1 LLGFT
6 LPTRRQYMIMVTML
20 TMPTKTRRSGTKVAY
35 SGVTESGRVRSINQ
49 DSFYV
54 GEVEN
59 GYLAVVADGMGGHKT
74 GEVASKKAVEIIKE
88 ELTHTNNHPP
98 AALAKAVQAAN
109 LDIFDFSSL
118 HPEHQ
123 GMGTTLTTVFIDDQ
137 VGLVGHVGDSRAYL
151 IRDNHIRQLTSD
163 HSWVA
168 EQVRQGVITQDEARR
183 HRLRNVITNALGSNQ
198 EVKLDVLYFDVKEG
212 DRLLLCSD
220 GISMLIP
227 EDQMKSIVSHADP
240 EQASQQLISEAN
252 RRGSPDNITAVILE
266 VQKVEESNKKYALPT
281 SYLEPKSVTIGS
293 TMSGIRKIEE
303 AFPRQDWASK
313 LKRHPLYPYRL
324 WILASLYLVLL
335 LVVFALWR

>member
-1 LLGFT
+1 
-6 LPTRRQYMIMVTML
+6 MVRML
-20 TMPTKTRRSGTKVAY
+20 VMPTKARRSGTKVMF
-35 SGVTESGRVRSINQ
+35 SGHSESGRVRSINQ

-54 GEVEN
+54 GEVDS

-74 GEVASKKAVEIIKE
+74 GEVASRKAVDIIKE
-88 ELTHTNNHPP
+88 ELEQTSNHPP

-183 HRLRNVITNALGSNQ
+183 HRLRNVITNALGSTQ
-198 EVKLDVLYFDVKEG
+198 EVKLDILYFDVKQG
-212 DRLLLCSD
+212 DKLLLCSD
-220 GISMLIP
+220 GISMLLN
-227 EDQMKSIVSHADP
+227 EDQMKSVIHNFAP
-240 EQASQQLISEAN
+240 EEASQQLMNEAN
-252 RRGSPDNITAVILE
+252 RRGSPDNITAVVLE
-266 VQKVEESNKKYALPT
+266 IQNVEERSKKYSLPP

-335 LVVFALWR
+335 LVIFALWR